1 MEKPCK
7 TFQLHYFFTKKY
19 VNCIFLKK
27 THSLTQKASDAQYF
41 AKYNMWHK
49 FDSNLLHCLTLYVVC
64 M

>member
-7 TFQLHYFFTKKY
+7 TFQLHYFLQKICQLYF
-19 VNCIFLKK
+19 FKK